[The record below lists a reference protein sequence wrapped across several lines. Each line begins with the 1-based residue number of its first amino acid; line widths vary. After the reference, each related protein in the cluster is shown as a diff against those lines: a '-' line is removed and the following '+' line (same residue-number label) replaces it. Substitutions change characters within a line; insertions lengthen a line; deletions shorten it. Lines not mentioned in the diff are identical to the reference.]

1 MRKTVTIDG
10 KEMTLEC
17 NALLPRNYRN
27 IFGRDLLRDMN
38 KLIKDIK
45 VGREKLAR
53 EDIENNQE
61 LKEEILE
68 NINLE
73 FVENITWLML
83 RAAKNENG
91 DCINDVKNTTEEW
104 LGCMDESMAVYYVMD
119 DVITLW
125 IGSQKRTSIPKK
137 K

>member
-1 MRKTVTIDG
+1 M
-10 KEMTLEC
+10 
-17 NALLPRNYRN
+17 
-27 IFGRDLLRDMN
+27 
-38 KLIKDIK
+38 
-45 VGREKLAR
+45 AR
-53 EDIENNQE
+53 EDIEDNPE

-91 DCINDVKNTTEEW
+91 ECINDVKNTTEEW
-104 LGCMDESMAVYYVMD
+104 LASMDESMAVYYVMD

>member
-53 EDIENNQE
+53 EDIENNPE

-91 DCINDVKNTTEEW
+91 ECINDVKNTTEEW
-104 LGCMDESMAVYYVMD
+104 LASMDESMAVYYVMD

-125 IGSQKRTSIPKK
+125 IGSQKRTSISKK

>member
-45 VGREKLAR
+45 VGREKLAK
-53 EDIENNQE
+53 EDIEDNPE

-91 DCINDVKNTTEEW
+91 ECINDVKNTTEEW
-104 LGCMDESMAVYYVMD
+104 LASMDESMAVYYVMD

>member
-10 KEMTLEC
+10 KKMTLEC

-53 EDIENNQE
+53 EDIEDNPE

-91 DCINDVKNTTEEW
+91 ECINDVKSTTEEW
-104 LGCMDESMAVYYVMD
+104 LASMDESMAVYYVMD

>member
-53 EDIENNQE
+53 KDIENNPE

-91 DCINDVKNTTEEW
+91 EFINDVKNTTEEW
-104 LGCMDESMAVYYVMD
+104 LASMDESMAVYYVMD

>member
-53 EDIENNQE
+53 EDIEDNPE

-91 DCINDVKNTTEEW
+91 ECINDVKNTTEEW
-104 LGCMDESMAVYYVMD
+104 LASMDESMAVYYVMD

>member
-53 EDIENNQE
+53 EDIENNPE

-91 DCINDVKNTTEEW
+91 ECINDVKSTTEEW
-104 LGCMDESMAVYYVMD
+104 LASMDESMAVYYVMD

>member
-53 EDIENNQE
+53 EDIENNPE

-91 DCINDVKNTTEEW
+91 ECINDVKNTTEEW
-104 LGCMDESMAVYYVMD
+104 LASMDESMAVYYVMD

>member
-45 VGREKLAR
+45 VGREKLAG
-53 EDIENNQE
+53 EDIENNPE

-91 DCINDVKNTTEEW
+91 ECINDVKNTTEEW
-104 LGCMDESMAVYYVMD
+104 LASMDESMAVYYVMD